1 MNLSIL
7 KTAGFWVTALP
18 TLVALLVTSGVV
30 LNGSIE
36 AQIGAWLLAILGMV
50 TGHTVQAAPAT
61 PTTTPA
67 A

>member
-7 KTAGFWVTALP
+7 KTAGFWITAIP
-18 TLVALLVTSGVV
+18 TLLALATTSGIV

-36 AQIGAWLLAILGMV
+36 AQVGAWILAILGMV
-50 TGHTVQAAPAT
+50 TGHTVQAAPAA
-61 PTTTPA
+61 PAATPA